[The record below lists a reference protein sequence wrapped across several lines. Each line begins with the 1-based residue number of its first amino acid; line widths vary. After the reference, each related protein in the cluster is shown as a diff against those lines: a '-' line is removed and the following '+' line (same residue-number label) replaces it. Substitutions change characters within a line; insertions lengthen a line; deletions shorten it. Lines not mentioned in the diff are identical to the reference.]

1 MNSKNGIM
9 VIWFKVVIIRL
20 NKIRVMDDSL
30 ANKIAAGEVVE
41 KCVSVVKELTENSVD
56 AGADEIKIE
65 IKEAGTKM
73 IKVID
78 NGSGMNHDDAM
89 MAFERHATSKLLDEI
104 GLFRISS
111 LGFRGEALPSIAAV
125 SEVTLKTSMGE
136 VGTEIVLKG
145 GKLVK
150 DAASDARRGTEITVS
165 NLFYNTP
172 ARLKYLNSF
181 YSELANICEYVNKM
195 ALSYPDKKFT
205 LISDDKM
212 VLNTDGSGNL
222 LKVIKEIYGS
232 DVARKMRKIEVF
244 NDDYDV
250 DGFVSLPEVTR
261 SSRNHMITL
270 VNKRVVRNV
279 ELNRAINDA
288 YHTYKPETRYPI
300 VVLNINCDPSLV
312 DVNVHPSKL
321 DIKFSNFEDLKE
333 LVKSGIKSVLDK
345 NLLIPKIEQK
355 RSEEKRP
362 VVKEQVLNLERQ
374 NVIDEV
380 SYDYSLFDEPVL
392 EVNEDLI
399 NYEEEKS
406 DKVEEKVIMP
416 EMYPVG
422 LAKGTYIICHN
433 ELGLYMID
441 QHAAKER
448 INYEGYL
455 KAFGNPNNNSIRMLI
470 PLTVEFPSNEFIII
484 KENLEVLRNMKFDI
498 QENGINTFVIK
509 EHPTWLKTGYEEE
522 SIKKILEVLIEQ
534 EKNFSIEKFNEK
546 TAIMLS
552 CKMAIKANQNISM
565 KEMEALI
572 DDLRKCENPYTC
584 PHGRPTTI
592 FYSNYELEKL
602 FKRAM

>member
-1 MNSKNGIM
+1 M
-9 VIWFKVVIIRL
+9 
-20 NKIRVMDDSL
+20 NKIKIMDDIL

-41 KCVSVVKELTENSVD
+41 KCVSVVKELVENSVD

-65 IKEAGTKM
+65 VQDAGTKL

-78 NGSGMNHDDAM
+78 NGSGMNHDDALL
-89 MAFERHATSKLLDEI
+89 AFERHATSKLFDEM

-111 LGFRGEALPSIAAV
+111 LGFRGEALPSIASV
-125 SEVTLKTSMGE
+125 SEVTLKTSLGD
-136 VGTEIVLKG
+136 VGTKLEIKG
-145 GKLVK
+145 GKLVS
-150 DAASDARRGTEITVS
+150 DEASDARKGTEITVR

-172 ARLKYLNSF
+172 ARLKYLNSI
-181 YSELANICEYVNKM
+181 YSELANVCEYVNKM
-195 ALSYPDKKFT
+195 ALSYPDKKFI
-205 LISDDKM
+205 LISDDK
-212 VLNTDGSGNL
+212 VLLNTDGSGNL

-232 DVARKMRKIEVF
+232 EVARKMKKISVF

-250 DGFVSLPEVTR
+250 DGFISLPEVTR

-279 ELNRAINDA
+279 ELNRTINDA

-300 VVLNINCDPSLV
+300 VVLNINTDPSLV

-333 LVKSGIKSVLDK
+333 LIKKGIKDVLD
-345 NLLIPKIEQK
+345 NALLIPKIEK
-355 RSEEKRP
+355 KEITTTRP
-362 VVKEQVLNLERQ
+362 KVEVQQLNLERESIIEG
-374 NVIDEV
+374 NTI
-380 SYDYSLFDEPVL
+380 DYSLFDESSL
-392 EVNEDLI
+392 EVNEDI
-399 NYEEEKS
+399 VEYNNKKEVSYDEEKQ
-406 DKVEEKVIMP
+406 KVIMP

-455 KAFGNPNNNSIRMLI
+455 KAFGNPNSDSIRMLI
-470 PLTVEFPSNEFIII
+470 PLTLEFPSNEFIII
-484 KENLEVLRNMKFDI
+484 KQNLDILKNMHFDI
-498 QENGINTFVIK
+498 EESGINTFVIK
-509 EHPTWLKTGYEEE
+509 EHPTWIKEGYEID
-522 SIKKILEVLIEQ
+522 SIKKILEVLISE
-534 EKNFSIEKFNEK
+534 EKNFTIEKFREK
-546 TAIMLS
+546 AAITLS
-552 CKMAIKANQNISM
+552 CKMAIKANMNISM
-565 KEMEALI
+565 EEMESLI
-572 DDLRKCENPYTC
+572 NDLRKCENPYTC

-592 FYSNYELEKL
+592 FYSNYELEKM

>member
-1 MNSKNGIM
+1 MSKI
-9 VIWFKVVIIRL
+9 K
-20 NKIRVMDDSL
+20 VMDDSL

-41 KCVSVVKELTENSVD
+41 KCVSVVKELVENSVD

-65 IKEAGTKM
+65 VVEAGTKL

-78 NGSGMNHDDAM
+78 NGTGMDHDDAL
-89 MAFERHATSKLLDEI
+89 MAFQRHATSKLLDEM

-111 LGFRGEALPSIAAV
+111 LGFRGEALPSIASV
-125 SEVTLKTSMGE
+125 SEVTLKTSTGD
-136 VGTEIVLKG
+136 VGTKLKING
-145 GKLVK
+145 GKLIS
-150 DAASDARRGTEITVS
+150 DEASDARRGTKITIK

-172 ARLKYLNSF
+172 ARLKYLNSI
-181 YSELANICEYVNKM
+181 YSELANVCEYVNKM

-205 LISDDKM
+205 LISDDK
-212 VLNTDGSGNL
+212 VLLNTDGSGNL

-232 DVARKMRKIEVF
+232 EVARKMKKISVF

-250 DGFVSLPEVTR
+250 DGFISLPEVTR
-261 SSRNHMITL
+261 SSRAHMITL
-270 VNKRVVRNV
+270 VNNRVVRNN

-300 VVLNINCDPSLV
+300 VVLNINTDPSLI

-321 DIKFSNFEDLKE
+321 DIKFSNFDDLKE
-333 LVKSGIKSVLDK
+333 LIKQGIKEVLDK
-345 NLLIPKIEQK
+345 ALLIPKIEK
-355 RSEEKRP
+355 KEIKEEKPR
-362 VVKEQVLNLERQ
+362 VELQRLNLERE
-374 NVIDEV
+374 NVIESDTI
-380 SYDYSLFDEPVL
+380 DYSMFDEPVM
-392 EVNEDLI
+392 EVNEDI
-399 NYEEEKS
+399 ESYNNEEEISFDDEK
-406 DKVEEKVIMP
+406 KKVIMP

-455 KAFGNPNNNSIRMLI
+455 KAFGNPKSDSIRMLI
-470 PLTVEFPSNEFIII
+470 PLTLEFPSNEFIII
-484 KENLEVLRNMKFDI
+484 KQNLNILTDMHFDI
-498 QENGINTFVIK
+498 EESGINSFVIK
-509 EHPTWLKTGYEEE
+509 EHPTWIKEGYEVE
-522 SIKKILEVLIEQ
+522 SIKKIIEVLISE
-534 EKNFSIEKFNEK
+534 EKHFTIEKFREK
-546 TAIMLS
+546 AAIMLS
-552 CKMAIKANQNISM
+552 CKMAIKANTNISM
-565 KEMEALI
+565 EEMEALVN
-572 DDLRKCENPYTC
+572 DLRKCENPYTC